1 MAVHTEALEYAHHGP
16 MTDEE
21 YVEQRDLRFL
31 GFLMFLFTDSIFFTA
46 YIFAYLYLRSAAP
59 VWPPVGIERPDV
71 NLGAANAIAL
81 FGSGI
86 TAHYA
91 MTRLKENRLS
101 GYIWFTIAT
110 IILGILFLLGQV
122 YEYHAFYHEG
132 VTWAGSTFGASFF
145 TLTGLHGFHVFVGV
159 WFLIATFAQTLAGK
173 YSPSRHFGLTA
184 ATLYWHF
191 VDVIWVVLFFLFY
204 IY

>member
-1 MAVHTEALEYAHHGP
+1 MAVKTETLGHGHGYGHGV
-16 MTDEE
+16 MTQEE

-31 GFLMFLFTDSIFFTA
+31 GFLLFLFTDSIFFTA
-46 YIFAYLYLRSAAP
+46 YIFAALYLRSAAP
-59 VWPPVGIERPDV
+59 VWPPVGVERPDV
-71 NLGAANAIAL
+71 NLGAVNAIIL

-91 MTRLKENRLS
+91 MHRLKESRLA

-110 IILGILFLLGQV
+110 IILGSAFLGGQA
-122 YEYHAFYHEG
+122 YEYAHIHA
-132 VTWAGSTFGASFF
+132 TWSGSTFGAAFF
-145 TLTGLHGFHVFVGV
+145 TLTGLHGFHVLVGV
-159 WFLIATFAQTLAGK
+159 VYLIVTLLQSLAGK
-173 YSPSRHFGLTA
+173 YTPERHFGLTA

>member
-1 MAVHTEALEYAHHGP
+1 MAAHSEALAHGHGVMTQEEYA
-16 MTDEE
+16 
-21 YVEQRDLRFL
+21 EQRDLRFL
-31 GFLMFLFTDSIFFTA
+31 GFLLFLFTDSIFFTS
-46 YIFAYLYLRSAAP
+46 YIFAALYLRSAAP
-59 VWPPVGIERPDV
+59 VWPPPGVERPDV
-71 NLGAANAIAL
+71 NLGALNAIIL
-81 FGSGI
+81 FGSGV

-91 MTRLKENRLS
+91 MHRLKESRFN

-110 IILGILFLLGQV
+110 IILGSLFLLGQG
-122 YEYHAFYHEG
+122 YEYSSLYHHG
-132 VTWAGSTFGASFF
+132 VTWSGTTFGASFF

-159 WFLIATFAQTLAGK
+159 IYLIVTLAQTLAGV